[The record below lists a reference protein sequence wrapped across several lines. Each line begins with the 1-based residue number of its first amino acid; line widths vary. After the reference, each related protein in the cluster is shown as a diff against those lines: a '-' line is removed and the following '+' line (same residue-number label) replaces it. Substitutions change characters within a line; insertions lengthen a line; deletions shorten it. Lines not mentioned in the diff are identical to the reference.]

1 LSIAYIGGVTAPMG
15 SPALEKEYELIS
27 TSQEYWSVNNTLVL
41 NKDWGH
47 WTTGADIGYSQALGG
62 DAST

>member
-1 LSIAYIGGVTAPMG
+1 MG